1 MSATRVKA
9 EHGCTIRIDPVRTG
23 LELHL
28 FTSGTLVFSGF
39 EVPVPFFVL
48 RHPDGDVLV
57 DGGNPLAVAQDAHAH
72 LGPLADVFEIHMTE
86 DDHCVAQ
93 IERRGLDTGAISHIV
108 QTHLHMDHTG
118 ALGHFP
124 SATVTVHERELNAA
138 RAAQRFE
145 NGYVREDF
153 DREDIDWRPVTGE
166 HDLFGDGTIRLIE
179 TPGHSAGH
187 MSILLSLEQ
196 TGPVLLTADAADNR
210 AQWQGRMEPRGLA
223 SPEDAMQ
230 SIERLRQIAAEHD
243 AMVVHG
249 HDPKNWATVSERSSY
264 R

>member
-1 MSATRVKA
+1 VAAGV
-9 EHGCTIRIDPVRTG
+9 
-23 LELHL
+23 ELHL

-48 RHPDGDVLV
+48 RHPDGDVIV
-57 DGGNPLAVAQDAHAH
+57 DGGNPLAVAQNPHAH
-72 LGPLADVFEIHMTE
+72 LGPLADIFEIHMTE

-93 IERRGLDTGAISHIV
+93 LYRRGLDADAITHVV

-124 SATVTVHERELNAA
+124 SAKVIVHERELEAA

-153 DREDIDWRPVTGE
+153 DRAGINWQPITGE

-210 AQWQGRMEPRGLA
+210 AQWQGRMEPRALA
-223 SPEDAMQ
+223 SREDAMH
-230 SIERLRQIAAEHD
+230 SIELLRRLAAEHD
-243 AMVVHG
+243 AVVVHG
-249 HDPKNWATVSERSSY
+249 HDPKNWAAVSERSSY

>member
-1 MSATRVKA
+1 M
-9 EHGCTIRIDPVRTG
+9 PTG

-57 DGGNPLAVAQDAHAH
+57 DGGNPLAVAQNPRAH

-86 DDHCVAQ
+86 EDHCVAQ
-93 IERRGLDTGAISHIV
+93 LQRRGLDPSAISHIV

-124 SATVTVHERELNAA
+124 QATVTVHERELEAA
-138 RAAQRFE
+138 RTAQPFE
-145 NGYVREDF
+145 NGYVRDDLNHPGIEWQP
-153 DREDIDWRPVTGE
+153 ITGE

-210 AQWQGRMEPRGLA
+210 AQWQGRMEPRALA
-223 SPEDAMQ
+223 SREDAME

-249 HDPKNWATVSERSSY
+249 HDPKNWAAVSERSSY

>member
-1 MSATRVKA
+1 MAV
-9 EHGCTIRIDPVRTG
+9 GV
-23 LELHL
+23 ELHL
-28 FTSGTLVFSGF
+28 FTSGTLVFAGY

-48 RHPDGDVLV
+48 RHPDGEVLV
-57 DGGNPLAVAQDAHAH
+57 DGGNPLAVARDPRAH

-86 DDHCVAQ
+86 DDHCMAQ
-93 IERRGLDTGAISHIV
+93 LQRRGLDPSAISHVV

-118 ALGHFP
+118 ALGHFEG
-124 SATVTVHERELNAA
+124 ATVIVHERELEAA
-138 RAAQRFE
+138 RDAQPFE
-145 NGYVREDF
+145 NGYVREDV
-153 DREDIDWRPVTGE
+153 DRAGIDWQPITAD

-187 MSILLSLEQ
+187 MSILLSLQQ

-210 AQWQGRMEPRGLA
+210 AQWDGRMEPRALA
-223 SPEDAMQ
+223 SREDAIR
-230 SIERLRQIAAEHD
+230 SIELLRRLAAEHD

-249 HDPKNWATVSERSSY
+249 HDPKNWAVVSERASY

>member
-1 MSATRVKA
+1 MPD
-9 EHGCTIRIDPVRTG
+9 GI
-23 LELHL
+23 ELHL
-28 FTSGTLVFSGF
+28 FSSGTLVYAGF
-39 EVPVPFFVL
+39 EVPIPFFLL
-48 RHPDGDVLV
+48 RHPHGDVVV
-57 DGGNPLAVAQDAHAH
+57 DGGNPLAVARDPREH
-72 LGPLADVFEIHMTE
+72 LGPLAEIFEVHMTE
-86 DDHCVAQ
+86 DDHCLAQ
-93 IERRGLDTGAISHIV
+93 LKRAGVDAGSIRHIV

-124 SATVTVHERELNAA
+124 RASVIVHERELDAA
-138 RAAQRFE
+138 LASKPYE

-153 DREDIDWRPVTGE
+153 DRNDIDWQPVTAE

-187 MSILLSLEQ
+187 MSILLSLEA

-210 AQWQGRMEPRGLA
+210 AQWDGRMEPRGLA
-223 SPEDAMQ
+223 SREDAMN
-230 SIERLRQIAAEHD
+230 SIELLRQLAAEHD

-249 HDPKNWATVSERSSY
+249 HDPKNWAAVSERPSY

>member
-1 MSATRVKA
+1 VPS
-9 EHGCTIRIDPVRTG
+9 G

-28 FTSGTLVFSGF
+28 FSSGTLVFSGF
-39 EVPVPFFVL
+39 EVPVPFFLL

-57 DGGNPLAVAQDAHAH
+57 DGGNPLAVAQNPHAH
-72 LGPLADVFEIHMTE
+72 LGPLADIFEVHMTE

-93 IERRGLDTGAISHIV
+93 LERQGLDTGAISHVV

-124 SATVTVHERELNAA
+124 NAAVIAHERELEAA
-138 RAAQRFE
+138 RAANPFQ

-153 DREDIDWRPVTGE
+153 DRPGIDWRPIAGE

-187 MSILLSLEQ
+187 MSILLSLDR
-196 TGPVLLTADAADNR
+196 TGSVLLTADAADNR

-223 SPEDAMQ
+223 SREDAMH
-230 SIERLRQIAAEHD
+230 SIERLRQLAAQHD

-249 HDPKNWATVSERSSY
+249 HDPKNWAAVSERSSY

>member
-1 MSATRVKA
+1 VPDA
-9 EHGCTIRIDPVRTG
+9 

-28 FTSGTLVFSGF
+28 FSSGTLVFAGF
-39 EVPVPFFVL
+39 EVPVPFFLL
-48 RHPDGDVLV
+48 RHPQGNVIV
-57 DGGNPLAVAQDAHAH
+57 DGGNPLAVARDPHAH
-72 LGPLADVFEIHMTE
+72 LGPLADVFEVHMAE
-86 DDHCVAQ
+86 EDHCVAQ
-93 IERRGLDTGAISHIV
+93 LQRLGADTAAVTHVV

-124 SATVTVHERELNAA
+124 NATVIVHKRELEAA
-138 RAAQRFE
+138 RAARPFE

-153 DREDIDWRPVTGE
+153 DRDDIDWQPIAAG

-196 TGPVLLTADAADNR
+196 TGAVLLTADAADNR
-210 AQWQGRMEPRGLA
+210 AQWQGRMEPRALA
-223 SPEDAMQ
+223 SREDAMN
-230 SIERLRQIAAEHD
+230 SIELLRRLAAEHD
-243 AMVVHG
+243 ALVVHG
-249 HDPKNWATVSERSSY
+249 HDPKNWAAVSEPSSY